1 MEIFVSEK
9 ESFGNE
15 VIHTQNSWKEKLVAP
30 ENERMRIK
38 SLEDH
43 DNEIRQSERQKV
55 IAELEGWVNEQL
67 VKFIY
72 DYNTYDGR
80 PVTDKEFINKL
91 ELLEKLKELKGE
103 K

>member
-43 DNEIRQSERQKV
+43 DLDIRQSERQKV
-55 IAELEGWVNEQL
+55 IAELEKWYKIMEPIGNDCNSL
-67 VKFIY
+67 
-72 DYNTYDGR
+72 TYYISIFRDL
-80 PVTDKEFINKL
+80 KYKLNK
-91 ELLEKLKELKGE
+91 LKGE